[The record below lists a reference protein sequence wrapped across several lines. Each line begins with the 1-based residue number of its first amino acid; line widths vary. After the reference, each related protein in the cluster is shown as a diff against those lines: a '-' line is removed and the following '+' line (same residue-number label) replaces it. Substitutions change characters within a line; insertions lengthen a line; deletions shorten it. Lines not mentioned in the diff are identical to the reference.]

1 MFEKLIYR
9 LRLFRRRNKYTFLNA
24 ILLLIVILYV
34 LFAYI
39 NSAPPPDNSAIINE
53 KGTYHHSVW
62 DNVSSWFTKTKPFLE
77 KKIEDQE
84 ETEVE
89 EADREL
95 DHEDGSAASSDQKVD
110 IADQENIQE
119 TDDIANDDDAAE
131 KVVKPT
137 KEDEEKI
144 RAKEA
149 ERLKLVEEYSKVLT
163 KQEEKFH
170 RLHPYEKARLDTGY
184 LFFDDIFKIFHLG
197 NPKVVDLNSYISKDR
212 IYHAR
217 YDTTTKDETVFSE
230 KYLSSFLHLN
240 QAQLAAMKKSH
251 LYVVDN
257 LPEHAPDKL
266 YKKNGIVF
274 VAGGHF
280 NWLTLLSIR
289 SLRAVGC
296 HLPIEVFIPKIEE
309 YEPDF
314 CGRMLPEL
322 DARCVYMK
330 NRLFDLADENQED
343 KYAKK
348 FEFKGYQYKALAI
361 LLSSFENVLLLDSDN
376 IPAHNPE
383 SLFESDPFKSYGLV
397 VWPDYWKRATSPYYY
412 DIAGITISKTNL
424 GSIYDEV
431 AGSYSMKASADALD
445 LDEIPLHQRLG
456 SIPDPTSESG
466 QLLISK
472 KTHLKPLLL
481 ALYYNLY
488 GPSHYYPLFSQGSD
502 GEGDKETFLAA
513 TVTLGKKFYQVS
525 KFLVSLGHFKT
536 EGGEFEGCGMGQHD
550 PAEDLE
556 YIKLQRDYAKIPEE
570 DTQARTNFKL
580 QNPVFANGP
589 KILFVHANFPKLN
602 PWKLKQ
608 DKEIF
613 SKAGERLR
621 LYGPGMTKRIGY
633 DFEWFQWESMKLLLC
648 IYDVKLEAFK
658 DIDRMELCDEILAQ
672 LRFLNKSK

>member
-1 MFEKLIYR
+1 MFQRLIYR
-9 LRLFRRRNKYTFLNA
+9 LRLFRRRNKYTFVNS
-24 ILLLIVILYV
+24 ILLLIVILY
-34 LFAYI
+34 LFFIYLDEHV
-39 NSAPPPDNSAIINE
+39 PQDNSTVINE
-53 KGTYHHSVW
+53 KGTYHHSIW
-62 DNVSSWFTKTKPFLE
+62 ENISLWFSKTKPFQDGNINNNKDDDDDDGL
-77 KKIEDQE
+77 I
-84 ETEVE
+84 
-89 EADREL
+89 
-95 DHEDGSAASSDQKVD
+95 DHNDIDDLSASSDQDHHLDTDLKNFNEED
-110 IADQENIQE
+110 KQQKEKEN
-119 TDDIANDDDAAE
+119 
-131 KVVKPT
+131 
-137 KEDEEKI
+137 I
-144 RAKEA
+144 RAKAQEV
-149 ERLKLVEEYSKVLT
+149 ERLQRIEQYSKLIQS
-163 KQEEKFH
+163 QEEKYH
-170 RLHPYEKARLDTGY
+170 RLHPYEAGRLNSGY
-184 LFFDDIFKIFHLG
+184 EFFDSIFKIFHEG
-197 NPKVVDLNSYISKDR
+197 NPQVVDLNSYISKDR

-217 YDTTTKDETVFSE
+217 YDTTIKDKTVFSE
-230 KYLSSFLHLN
+230 KYLSSFLQLN
-240 QAQLAAMKKSH
+240 QAQISAMKKSH
-251 LYVVDN
+251 QYVVDN
-257 LPEHAPDKL
+257 LPEKAPEKL

-274 VAGGHF
+274 VAGGNF

-322 DARCVYMK
+322 DARCIYMK
-330 NRLFDLADENQED
+330 HRLFDPADDDNAQDD

-348 FEFKGYQYKALAI
+348 FEFKGYQYKAMAI

-412 DIAGITISKTNL
+412 DIAGLKISETEF

-431 AGSYSMKASADALD
+431 EGTYSIKATSDPID
-445 LDEIPLHQRLG
+445 LDEVPLHQRLG

-513 TVTLGKKFYQVS
+513 TVTLGKKYYQVS

-550 PAEDLE
+550 PVDDLE
-556 YIKLQRDYAKIPEE
+556 YIKLKRNYAKIPE
-570 DTQARTNFKL
+570 DDPNARHIFEL
-580 QNPVFANGP
+580 QNPIVVNGP

-613 SKAGERLR
+613 SKSGERLR
-621 LYGPGMTKRIGY
+621 LYGPGMIKRIGY
-633 DFEWFQWESMKLLLC
+633 DFEWFQWEGMKLLLC
-648 IYDVKLEAFK
+648 VYDVKLEAFK

-672 LRFLNKSK
+672 LKFLEKSK